1 MKQNEN
7 NSIHWIADEGM
18 EFARV
23 SDDLRLGTDLY
34 LGADDTINNYKEVEI
49 TQ

>member
-1 MKQNEN
+1 MKQSEN

-23 SDDLRLGTDLY
+23 SDGLRLGTDLY
-34 LGADDTINNYKEVEI
+34 LGTDDTIDNYKEIEI
-49 TQ
+49 V